1 MVANRFHTSH
11 NGSLTP
17 FLFVATGLLLSAC
30 GGGSSN
36 GNNPANNA
44 PTNVA
49 VVTEI
54 SEQTT
59 QASKAAALAEP
70 IYGSVVQIAGESPTS
85 SAEVTR
91 SSTGEYLIKLPSTIS
106 TGISINSTQD
116 YLISGPTYRLLND
129 VIVNSSGLYKENG
142 EEATLV
148 GFYEGDFDSLGNWVA
163 GGYWI
168 HATNLSSDQPP
179 FEVGAFIDGPEISG
193 DPVLPTGGSA
203 DYRGSAAGLYSAT
216 IGSDLTNAQ
225 EGTNVLGEYSGT
237 FESTANFRSGGGTLS
252 GVVTVTVSEE
262 TYIYNN
268 SIDINRNGLVGIKL
282 SWDNVTFTSNGQAT
296 GDVTVSLPA
305 SFSPL
310 TLIENSGKTGNRFSK
325 ETVSDSN
332 LNPRLLVGTHGAHVR
347 SDGGTEAA
355 MIGVHIGST
364 GN

>member
-1 MVANRFHTSH
+1 MMITNRFQSLI

-17 FLFVATGLLLSAC
+17 VLVVTGLLLSAC
-30 GGGSSN
+30 GGG
-36 GNNPANNA
+36 GNTTNTA
-44 PTNVA
+44 PTNIA
-49 VVTEI
+49 VVNEITEK
-54 SEQTT
+54 TT
-59 QASKAAALAEP
+59 QATKAAAVAEP

-91 SSTGEYLIKLPSTIS
+91 SATGEYLIKLPSTIS
-106 TGISINSTQD
+106 TGISINSSEDLYYTGATGR
-116 YLISGPTYRLLND
+116 ILNNK
-129 VIVNSSGLYKENG
+129 IINSSALYKENG

-163 GGYWI
+163 GGYWL
-168 HATNLSSDQPP
+168 HGANLSSEQPS
-179 FEVGAFIDGPEISG
+179 FEAGAFIDGPEISG

-203 DYRGSAAGLYSAT
+203 NYSGSSAGLYSAI
-216 IGSDLTNAQ
+216 IGSESATVQA
-225 EGTNVLGEYSGT
+225 GTKVLGEYGGT

-252 GVVTVTVSEE
+252 GVVTVTDSEE
-262 TYIYNN
+262 YIIYNN

-305 SFSPL
+305 SFSQL